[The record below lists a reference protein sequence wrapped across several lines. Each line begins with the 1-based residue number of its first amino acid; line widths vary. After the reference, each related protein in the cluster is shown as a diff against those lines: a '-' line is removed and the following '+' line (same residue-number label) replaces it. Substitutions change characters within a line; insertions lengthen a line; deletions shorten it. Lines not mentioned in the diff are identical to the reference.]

1 MKRKILIGFVVLVV
15 IVVAGM
21 LYLNN
26 RNRTLS
32 PPGSTEIEN
41 QGLKVRVDYSRP
53 SVRGRKIFGN
63 ESGDLL
69 LPYGKYWR
77 LGANE
82 PTLISVNKNFKF
94 NGNEMP
100 AGEYDMYAIP
110 SHEFFEIRLNTG
122 LRFWGATE
130 PNYDEDV
137 LKTKVPVT
145 ITNTNVEQFT
155 ITAMAEGDDVVLQ
168 MMWADREW
176 SVTISP
182 N

>member
-1 MKRKILIGFVVLVV
+1 MKRKILIGLGITSLILV
-15 IVVAGM
+15 AA
-21 LYLNN
+21 YFYFSN

-32 PPGSTEIEN
+32 PPGSTEINN
-41 QGLKVRVDYSRP
+41 QSFEVKVDYSRP

-63 ESGDLL
+63 ESDDLL

-82 PTLISVNKNFKF
+82 PTLLTVNKDFKF
-94 NGNEMP
+94 NGIEMS

-182 N
+182 K

>member
-1 MKRKILIGFVVLVV
+1 MKRKILIGFGIVVVL
-15 IVVAGM
+15 IVVGM
-21 LYLNN
+21 LYMNN

-32 PPGSTEIEN
+32 PSGSTEIEN
-41 QGLKVRVDYSRP
+41 QGLEVRVDYSRP

-63 ESGDLL
+63 ETDNLL

-82 PTLISVNKNFKF
+82 PTLITVNKDFKF
-94 NGNEMP
+94 NGIAMP
-100 AGEYDMYAIP
+100 AGQYDMYAIP
-110 SHEFFEIRLNTG
+110 AHEFFEIRLNTG

-130 PNYDEDV
+130 PDYDEDV
-137 LKTKVPVT
+137 LNTKVPAT
-145 ITNTNVEQFT
+145 IINTNVEQFT
-155 ITAMAEGDDVVLQ
+155 ISATASGPDIILQ